1 MNTTKL
7 KKEELLLYGVLS
19 KGNLSWEA
27 YSEKVKQSIDAGV
40 TIIQLREKNM
50 DTDSF
55 IELGK
60 KVKKITDEMGI
71 KLIINDN
78 IEVCKEIDCEGI
90 HIGQGDI
97 SPIEARKVLKEDKII
112 GLSIQTR
119 EHLEK
124 SIGSGVDYYGVGA
137 VFTTETK
144 VDADNVSCIALRA
157 LSLESKIP
165 VVAIGGIN
173 KSNILQL
180 EGTGIA
186 GVAIVSAIYGAE
198 DTYEESKTLSNLA
211 KKIIF

>member
-7 KKEELLLYGVLS
+7 KREELLLYGVIS
-19 KGNLSWEA
+19 KGDLSREE
-27 YSEKVKQSIDAGV
+27 YFEKIKQSIDAGV

-55 IELGK
+55 IKLGK
-60 KVKKITDEMGI
+60 EVKKITDKAGI
-71 KLIINDN
+71 KLMINDN
-78 IEVCKEIDCEGI
+78 IEVCEEIDCEGV

-97 SPIEARKVLKEDKII
+97 SPIEARKILKKDKII

-119 EHLEK
+119 EHLEE
-124 SIGSGVDYYGVGA
+124 SIDSGVDYYGIGA
-137 VFTTETK
+137 VFSTATK
-144 VDADNVSCIALRA
+144 LDADSVSYSDLKA
-157 LSLESKIP
+157 LSLDSKIP

-173 KSNILQL
+173 NSNILEL

-198 DTYEESKTLSNLA
+198 DTYKQSKILLIWQ
-211 KKIIF
+211 KK

>member
-1 MNTTKL
+1 MNITRIKR
-7 KKEELLLYGVLS
+7 EELLLYGVIS
-19 KGNLSWEA
+19 KGNLSWED
-27 YSEKVKQSIDAGV
+27 YFEKIRQSIDAGV

-50 DTDSF
+50 DTNSF
-55 IELGK
+55 VELGK

-78 IEVCKEIDCEGI
+78 IEVCKKIDCEGV

-97 SPIEARKVLKEDKII
+97 SPIEARKVLKKDKII
-112 GLSIQTR
+112 GLSIQTK

-124 SIGSGVDYYGVGA
+124 SINSDIDYYGIGA
-137 VFTTETK
+137 VFSTATK
-144 VDADNVSCIALRA
+144 LDADSVSYSDLKA

-173 KSNILQL
+173 RSNILEL

-186 GVAIVSAIYGAE
+186 GIAVVSAIYGAE
-198 DTYEESKTLSNLA
+198 DTYKASEVLSDLA

>member
-1 MNTTKL
+1 MSISKL
-7 KKEELLLYGVLS
+7 KKEELLLYGVIS
-19 KGNLSWEA
+19 KGNLSWDD
-27 YSEKVKQSIDAGV
+27 YFEKIKQSIDAGV
-40 TIIQLREKNM
+40 TIIQLREKTM

-55 IELGK
+55 IELGR
-60 KVKKITDEMGI
+60 KVKKITAKMGI

-97 SPIEARKVLKEDKII
+97 SPIEARKILKEDKII

-119 EHLEK
+119 KHLEK
-124 SIGSGVDYYGVGA
+124 STGSHVDYYGVGA
-137 VFTTETK
+137 VFSTTTK
-144 VDADNVSCIALRA
+144 ADADNVSYADLKA
-157 LSLESKIP
+157 LSLDSKIP

-173 KSNILQL
+173 KYNIMQL

-186 GVAIVSAIYGAE
+186 GVAIVSAIYGAK
-198 DTYEESKTLSNLA
+198 DTYKESKTLSNLA

>member
-1 MNTTKL
+1 MNITRIKR
-7 KKEELLLYGVLS
+7 EDLLLYGVIS
-19 KGNLSWEA
+19 KGNLSWKE
-27 YSEKVKQSIDAGV
+27 YSEKIKQSIEGGV
-40 TIIQLREKNM
+40 TIIQLREKNI

-60 KVKKITDEMGI
+60 KVKKITDNMGI

-78 IEVCKEIDCEGI
+78 IEVCKEIDCEGV

-97 SPIEARKVLKEDKII
+97 SPIEARKILKKDKII

-124 SIGSGVDYYGVGA
+124 SIDSGVDYYGIGA
-137 VFTTETK
+137 VFSTATK
-144 VDADNVSCIALRA
+144 LDADSVSYSDLKT

-173 KSNILQL
+173 KSNISEL
-180 EGTGIA
+180 EDTGIV
-186 GVAIVSAIYGAE
+186 GVAVVSAIYGVE
-198 DTYEESKTLSNLA
+198 DTYKESEVLFNLA
-211 KKIIF
+211 KKINF

>member
-1 MNTTKL
+1 MNISKL
-7 KKEELLLYGVLS
+7 KREELLLYGVIS
-19 KGNLSWEA
+19 KGDLSWKD
-27 YSEKVKQSIDAGV
+27 YLEKIKQSIDAGV

-78 IEVCKEIDCEGI
+78 IEVCKEIDCEGV

-97 SPIEARKVLKEDKII
+97 SSIEARKILGEDKII

-124 SIGSGVDYYGVGA
+124 SIGNGVDYYGIGA
-137 VFTTETK
+137 VFSTK
-144 VDADNVSCIALRA
+144 TKLDAADVSYSDLKA
-157 LSLESKIP
+157 LSLDSKIP

-173 KSNILQL
+173 KSNILKL
-180 EGTGIA
+180 EGTEIA
-186 GVAIVSAIYGAE
+186 GVAIVSAIYGVE
-198 DTYEESKTLSNLA
+198 DTYKESKVLSNLA

>member
-1 MNTTKL
+1 MNISKL
-7 KKEELLLYGVLS
+7 KREELFLYGVIS
-19 KGNLSWEA
+19 KGDLSLKE
-27 YSEKVKQSIDAGV
+27 YLEKIKQSIEAGV

-50 DTDSF
+50 DTESF
-55 IELGK
+55 IELGN

-78 IEVCKEIDCEGI
+78 IEVCKEIDCEGV

-97 SPIEARKVLKEDKII
+97 SPIEARKILGEDKII

-124 SIGSGVDYYGVGA
+124 SIDIGVDYYGIGA
-137 VFTTETK
+137 VFSTK
-144 VDADNVSCIALRA
+144 TKLDAADVSYSNLKA
-157 LSLESKIP
+157 LSLDSKIP

-173 KSNILQL
+173 KLNILEL

-186 GVAIVSAIYGAE
+186 GVAIVSAIYGVE
-198 DTYEESKTLSNLA
+198 DTYKESKVLSDLA